1 MRTGVHR
8 FRHTFAKNWIVNG
21 GDIFK
26 LQKMLGHSS
35 INMVKNYGDMF
46 TDDLQQDFNIYNPLE
61 KLQSNNKKFMKLRD

>member
-35 INMVKNYGDMF
+35 INMVKSYVDMF